1 MVINWLDFIW
11 HKLTLGGISEQSLL
25 RGHFPLVELSLARL
39 FNSHWYN
46 FSTVTGTSIQQ
57 WLAQFFNIHW
67 HDSSTVTDTILQQ
80 SLARLFNSH
89 WHDCSI
95 VTDMIV
101 QQSLARLFNIHWHNY
116 ATVAGTSIQQSLTR
130 LFNGHWHDCSTV
142 TGTIIQQSLARLF
155 NSRWH
160 DSPTVAVKIFSFFYA
175 DRILQQCWRIVPCT
189 RNTTQ
194 DPLDIFNFKLVLG
207 KQSLCGI
214 LKIAF
219 RILDSNSCKIAL
231 NDYLRRAWN
240 FAFSGILSRTQHDAF

>member
-89 WHDCSI
+89 WHDGSI
-95 VTDMIV
+95 VTDTIV
-101 QQSLARLFNIHWHNY
+101 
-116 ATVAGTSIQQSLTR
+116 
-130 LFNGHWHDCSTV
+130 
-142 TGTIIQQSLARLF
+142 QQSLARLF

-175 DRILQQCWRIVPCT
+175 GRIFQQCWRIVPCT